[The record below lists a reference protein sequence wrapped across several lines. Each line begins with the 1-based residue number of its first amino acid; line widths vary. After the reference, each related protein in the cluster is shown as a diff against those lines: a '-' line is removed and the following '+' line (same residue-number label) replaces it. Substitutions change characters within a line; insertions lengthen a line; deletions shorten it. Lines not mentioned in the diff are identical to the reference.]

1 MQIFDKYIIP
11 KSRLILISATLFIAV
26 SCSTTK
32 YIPITD
38 IKPMPASKIVR
49 KVESK
54 KPIYQN
60 YVAKKVSIDFENDEN
75 SGSFSGQFKIKRNKS
90 ILFSI
95 KKMSVPLG
103 KVFLT
108 QDSLFLINYFDRSYI
123 ADDIAKI
130 QDLIGIDLDYN
141 LLQALLTADISKILE
156 EETIDKDLIS
166 TIDSQMYRID
176 SQLNPRISKAIST
189 GNDKRLSRYMK
200 RMDDSEFLNYS
211 LWVDPQ
217 YFIIKKLVLKNIKS
231 KEDVTINFSEYEL
244 VGRSLFPQQLL
255 LEYFSPKQKMK
266 VEINLSK
273 LSVKPDNDFTFNIPD
288 KYEKM
293 KLSGSK

>member
-1 MQIFDKYIIP
+1 MQSSRIIKITKY
-11 KSRLILISATLFIAV
+11 RLILLIMTLFVTV
-26 SCSTTK
+26 SCSTTRNL
-32 YIPITD
+32 PVAE
-38 IKPMPASKIVR
+38 IKPMPALKIVR

-60 YVAKKVSIDFENDEN
+60 YVAKKVSIDFENEEN
-75 SGSFSGQFKIKRNKS
+75 NGSFSGQFKIKRNKS

-103 KVFLT
+103 KAYLT
-108 QDSLFLINYFDRSYI
+108 QDSLFFINYFDRSYV
-123 ADDIAKI
+123 ADDIEKI

-141 LLQALLTADISKILE
+141 FLQALLTADISKILE
-156 EETIDKDLIS
+156 EDVIDKDLIS

-176 SQLNPRISKAIST
+176 SQFNPRISRAILT
-189 GNDKRLSRYMK
+189 DNEKKLSRYMK

-217 YFIIKKLVLKNIKS
+217 YFIIKKFVLKNIKS
-231 KEDVTINFSEYEL
+231 KEDITINFNEYEL

-255 LEYFSPKQKMK
+255 LEYYSPKQKMK

>member
-1 MQIFDKYIIP
+1 MQSFRIIRIAKYRFIL
-11 KSRLILISATLFIAV
+11 LIMTLFITF
-26 SCSTTK
+26 SCSTTRNL
-32 YIPITD
+32 PLAE
-38 IKPMPASKIVR
+38 IKPMPALKIVR
-49 KVESK
+49 KIESK

-60 YVAKKVSIDFENDEN
+60 YVAKKVSIDFENEEN

-90 ILFSI
+90 ILLSI

-103 KVFLT
+103 KAYLT
-108 QDSLFLINYFDRSYI
+108 QDSLYFVNYFDRSYV
-123 ADDIAKI
+123 ADDIANI
-130 QDLIGIDLDYN
+130 QDLIGLNLDYN

-156 EETIDKDLIS
+156 EESIDKDLIS

-176 SQLNPRISKAIST
+176 SQFDPRISKAIST
-189 GNDKRLSRYMK
+189 GNDKRLNRYMK

-231 KEDVTINFSEYEL
+231 KEDVTINFNEYEL
-244 VGRSLFPQQLL
+244 VGRSLFPQQLQ

-288 KYEKM
+288 KYEKL